1 MPKGEEAKKKS
12 IPVKIDE
19 LLGEVECMNLRFT
32 IGVCAVVAGVFS
44 VSLCQP
50 PTPRIANSERPA
62 DVIVSSINATTQ
74 DTLFAFESEEP
85 AVQVRDLEGRLS
97 NFSRRMR

>member
-1 MPKGEEAKKKS
+1 
-12 IPVKIDE
+12 
-19 LLGEVECMNLRFT
+19 MNLRFM
-32 IGVCAVVAGVFS
+32 IGLCALVIGVFS

-50 PTPRIANSERPA
+50 PTPRIAKDEGPA